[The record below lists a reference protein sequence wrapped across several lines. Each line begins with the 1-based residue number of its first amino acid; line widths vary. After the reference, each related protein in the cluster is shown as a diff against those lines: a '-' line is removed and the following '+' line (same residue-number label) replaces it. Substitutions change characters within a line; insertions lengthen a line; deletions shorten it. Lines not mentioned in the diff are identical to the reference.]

1 MKQNKYLFLA
11 IKPEFANKILAKEKT
26 IELRKVRPNIKEGDY
41 IIIYASSPVKGV
53 VGFGRVKKIIETSPY
68 EMWRIY
74 STQLGIDKIRYD
86 NYFLDRKKAIGIEI
100 ESIRT
105 IQPMITLEAVKEIDI
120 SFTPPQ
126 GYRYVSNN
134 QILQLL
140 QTIVSKLYV

>member
-1 MKQNKYLFLA
+1 MKQNKYLFLS

-74 STQLGIDKIRYD
+74 SSQLGIDKIRYD
-86 NYFLDRKKAIGIEI
+86 NYFLDRK
-100 ESIRT
+100 R
-105 IQPMITLEAVKEIDI
+105 Q
-120 SFTPPQ
+120 
-126 GYRYVSNN
+126 
-134 QILQLL
+134 
-140 QTIVSKLYV
+140 